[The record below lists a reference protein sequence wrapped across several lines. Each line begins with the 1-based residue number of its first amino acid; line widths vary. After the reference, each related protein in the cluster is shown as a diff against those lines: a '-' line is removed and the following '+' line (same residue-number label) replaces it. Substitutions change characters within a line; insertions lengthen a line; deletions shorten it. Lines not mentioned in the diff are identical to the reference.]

1 MGEDEVLVVLVEE
14 RMREDEVGVVVEVE
28 KRMDEVVVEEV
39 MGMVGE
45 VVVEVVVVEVMGKVV
60 VEVVGEVVVE
70 VVGEVVVEVVGEV
83 VVEVVG
89 EVVGVEDEDD
99 GVEVE
104 DDDDDVVDGCEEVD
118 DFLDGGGRETDLAHT
133 ACIKP
138 SRCFSISGTGR
149 NWPASTMSLA
159 ANWCMVSLRSLV
171 DTKMVLGVSFGGVRS
186 FCLSLLRSTIHGL
199 D

>member
-1 MGEDEVLVVLVEE
+1 MEVMGEDEVLVVLVEE

-70 VVGEVVVEVVGEV
+70 VVGEVVVEVVGKV
-83 VVEVVG
+83 VV
-89 EVVGVEDEDD
+89 VEDEDD
-99 GVEVE
+99 DVDVE
-104 DDDDDVVDGCEEVD
+104 DDDDVVDGCEEVD

-159 ANWCMVSLRSLV
+159 ANWCIVSLRSLV